1 MPRVVQLDFTTGA
14 PSGSAVDLKGLRRIF
29 PGPVAALDGIDLQIA
44 PGEFVAILGPSGCGK
59 STLLRIVAGLDQ
71 ADAGVV
77 QVGREENDQ
86 RRIGYVF
93 QDAYLLPWRSALR
106 NVALPLELMRAATA
120 QRLAAASSTIARVGF
135 VSIFP
140 VIANTLMGVSTDLA
154 LRDLFRL
161 YNANLLATLF
171 K

>member
-93 QDAYLLPWRSALR
+93 QDAYLLPLAQRPAQC
-106 NVALPLELMRAATA
+106 RAAA
-120 QRLAAASSTIARVGF
+120 GADASS
-135 VSIFP
+135 
-140 VIANTLMGVSTDLA
+140 
-154 LRDLFRL
+154 
-161 YNANLLATLF
+161 Y
-171 K
+171 